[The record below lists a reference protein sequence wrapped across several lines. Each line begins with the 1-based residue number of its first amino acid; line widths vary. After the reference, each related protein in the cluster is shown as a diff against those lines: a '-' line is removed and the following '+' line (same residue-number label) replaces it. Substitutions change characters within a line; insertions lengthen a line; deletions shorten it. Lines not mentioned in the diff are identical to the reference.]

1 MTRLLFAPLLLLAA
15 CQNRPA
21 PANNAAASQAKA
33 VTPPADDRAVAERIV
48 RRQLRNPAGLTFS
61 NPRVHVTAAPG
72 RVPIV
77 CGDIERNGRRER
89 YIVVDGEAAY
99 IESQMR
105 AGEMDRAFREQCG
118 DGERG

>member
-1 MTRLLFAPLLLLAA
+1 MRRLAFAPMLLLAA
-15 CQNRPA
+15 CQNQPA
-21 PANNAAASQAKA
+21 PANNVAAPQANSA
-33 VTPPADDRAVAERIV
+33 TSPADDRAVAEQVV
-48 RRQLRNPAGLTFS
+48 RRQLRNPPGLIFS
-61 NPRVHVTAAPG
+61 NARVIDPG

-89 YIVVDGEAAY
+89 YIVVDGEMAY

-105 AGEMDRAFREQCG
+105 AGEMEHAVREQCG

>member
-1 MTRLLFAPLLLLAA
+1 VTRLALIPLLLLAG
-15 CQNRPA
+15 CQNQPA
-21 PANNAAASQAKA
+21 PANNVAAPQTKA

-48 RRQLRNPAGLTFS
+48 RRQLRNPPGLTFS
-61 NPRVHVTAAPG
+61 NARVQVTAAPG

-89 YIVVDGEAAY
+89 YIVVDGEMAY

-105 AGEMDRAFREQCG
+105 AGEMERAVREQCG

>member
-1 MTRLLFAPLLLLAA
+1 MA
-15 CQNRPA
+15 
-21 PANNAAASQAKA
+21 
-33 VTPPADDRAVAERIV
+33 PPADDRAVAEQVV
-48 RRQLRNPAGLTFS
+48 RRQLRNPPGLTFS
-61 NPRVHVTAAPG
+61 NARVQSPPRR

-89 YIVVDGEAAY
+89 YIVVDGEAAC

-105 AGEMDRAFREQCG
+105 AGEMDRAVREHCG